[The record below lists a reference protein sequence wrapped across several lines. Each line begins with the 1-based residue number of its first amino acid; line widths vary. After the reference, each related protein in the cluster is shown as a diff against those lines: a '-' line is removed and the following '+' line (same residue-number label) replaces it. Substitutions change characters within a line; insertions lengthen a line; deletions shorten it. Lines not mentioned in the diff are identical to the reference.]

1 MLSEVINYSIK
12 LIRDFLKAYIIE
24 LFETCLVLFIIY
36 YKDNNALL
44 VSVVLFSVGIIPVNS
59 LVLVLFHRMLLTRNN
74 IRYSIRFIAISYAIW
89 ISVFFLYFLPVEA
102 FLSKYNFLNLR
113 TEVKMGSVWLF
124 DGYTLVAYLVTISA
138 IIIYYLVTKKAN
150 SDNSLDV
157 K

>member
-74 IRYSIRFIAISYAIW
+74 IRYSIRFITISYAIW
-89 ISVFFLYFLPVEA
+89 ISVFFLVFLLVEA
-102 FLSKYNFLNLR
+102 FLSKYNFLYLR
-113 TEVKMGSVWLF
+113 TEAKIGSVWLF
-124 DGYTLVAYLVTISA
+124 DGYTLVAYIVTISA
-138 IIIYYLVTKKAN
+138 IIFYYLDPKKG
-150 SDNSLDV
+150 